1 MEQFG
6 IGTGCGSVFRSMREE
21 SGSATT
27 AATTVTNRAYGVT
40 VGESQYR

>member
-6 IGTGCGSVFRSMREE
+6 PGTRRGSFFRSMREE

-27 AATTVTNRAYGVT
+27 TAATVTNRAYGIT
-40 VGESQYR
+40 VGEP